1 MMIRAKILNTLG
13 AGTML
18 AALAACGGGGGPS
31 YDPDSPEGSAY
42 IYRHAVMELAS
53 AKATILLEMA
63 REERELDEAAFVEA
77 AGDLAAL
84 AGMMIDGFENE
95 TLVAESRTDPSVW
108 ENWDD
113 FESKMNDLVT
123 AAAGLAEAAETGGF
137 AAAQGLVSET
147 TQNCGACHRPYRM
160 AEAE

>member
-108 ENWDD
+108 EN
-113 FESKMNDLVT
+113 
-123 AAAGLAEAAETGGF
+123 
-137 AAAQGLVSET
+137 
-147 TQNCGACHRPYRM
+147 
-160 AEAE
+160 